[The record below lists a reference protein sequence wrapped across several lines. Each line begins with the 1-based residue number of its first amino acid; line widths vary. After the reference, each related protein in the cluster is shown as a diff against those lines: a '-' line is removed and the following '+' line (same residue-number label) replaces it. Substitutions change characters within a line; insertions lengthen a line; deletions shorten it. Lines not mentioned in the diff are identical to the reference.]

1 MQMSTVRKIKC
12 LKLYLSKQHQ
22 GQLTIFLRKRFE
34 KMTIA
39 ADYNNNIYHEIKYKT
54 LKSVIPKKVEL
65 TAHRT
70 FHFKECIPSKN
81 DRRKY
86 KKAENL
92 RTFSNNY
99 FQNLFKANLV
109 RPRKEQVLLE
119 ISWRAS
125 VIMKHN
131 GEKINFIKTT
141 TLCRL

>member
-22 GQLTIFLRKRFE
+22 GQQTIFLRKRFE

-65 TAHRT
+65 THRT

-86 KKAENL
+86 KKAEKL

-109 RPRKEQVLLE
+109 RPREEQVLLE

-125 VIMKHN
+125 VIMKHKS
-131 GEKINFIKTT
+131 EKINFIKTT

>member
-1 MQMSTVRKIKC
+1 MSTVRKIKC

-65 TAHRT
+65 THRT

-86 KKAENL
+86 KKAEKL

-119 ISWRAS
+119 ISWRA
-125 VIMKHN
+125 
-131 GEKINFIKTT
+131 
-141 TLCRL
+141 R

>member
-22 GQLTIFLRKRFE
+22 GQQTIFLRKRFE
-34 KMTIA
+34 KMAIA
-39 ADYNNNIYHEIKYKT
+39 ANYNNNIYHEIKYKT

-99 FQNLFKANLV
+99 FQNLFKANL
-109 RPRKEQVLLE
+109 LE

>member
-1 MQMSTVRKIKC
+1 MSTVRKIKC
-12 LKLYLSKQHQ
+12 LKLYLRKQHQ

-34 KMTIA
+34 KMAIA
-39 ADYNNNIYHEIKYKT
+39 ANYNNNIYHEIKYKT
-54 LKSVIPKKVEL
+54 LKSVIPIKVEL

-86 KKAENL
+86 KKAKTCVRLVIITSKTCL
-92 RTFSNNY
+92 RRIWYDREKNRFCLK
-99 FQNLFKANLV
+99 F
-109 RPRKEQVLLE
+109 
-119 ISWRAS
+119 SWRAS

>member
-1 MQMSTVRKIKC
+1 MSTVRKIKC

-22 GQLTIFLRKRFE
+22 GHLTIFLRKRFE

-65 TAHRT
+65 THRT

-86 KKAENL
+86 KKAEKL

-109 RPRKEQVLLE
+109 RPREEQVLLE

-125 VIMKHN
+125 VIMKHK

>member
-22 GQLTIFLRKRFE
+22 GQQTIFLRKRFE

-86 KKAENL
+86 KKAEKL

-125 VIMKHN
+125 VIMKHK

>member
-12 LKLYLSKQHQ
+12 LKRYLRKQHQ

-34 KMTIA
+34 KMAIA
-39 ADYNNNIYHEIKYKT
+39 ANYNNNIYHEIKYKT
-54 LKSVIPKKVEL
+54 LKSVIPIKVEL

-119 ISWRAS
+119 IFLESLG
-125 VIMKHN
+125 N
-131 GEKINFIKTT
+131 YET
-141 TLCRL
+141 